1 VSARVRSFASA
12 AALVRLP
19 LPELLELVA
28 RLEATP
34 RPVNDPPAVRR
45 LARYRA
51 AARRAL
57 AVRLAGA

>member
-1 VSARVRSFASA
+1 MARVRSFVSPV
-12 AALVRLP
+12 LRRLS
-19 LPELLELVA
+19 LAELLELVA

-51 AARRAL
+51 AARAAL
-57 AVRLAGA
+57 AAKLGGA

>member
-1 VSARVRSFASA
+1 MSARVRSFASA
-12 AALVRLP
+12 AHLARLP
-19 LPELLELVA
+19 RAELLELVA

-57 AVRLAGA
+57 TAQLGA

>member
-1 VSARVRSFASA
+1 MARVRSFAS

-19 LPELLELVA
+19 LPELLELLA

-34 RPVNDPPAVRR
+34 RPVDDPPAVRR
-45 LARYRA
+45 LARHRA

-57 AVRLAGA
+57 AVRLGGA